1 MINIIVSV
9 LGFFISMLANYYII
23 IRFSKVF
30 RLGIDYSTSEPQK
43 FHTEPTP
50 RLGGVSIFISLFICS
65 IVLYIKKTAGDN
77 ILLIMLICFLPTLI
91 FGLLEDFTRKVSPY
105 IRLIGSFLSAY
116 LVISQMAIYLPYI
129 DIPIIDWIFRSTFLH
144 YLFFLISVGGVINA
158 FNIIDGYNGLLSGVT
173 LLVFF
178 AYCFVSYK
186 VGERE
191 IFILC
196 LIIISAVL
204 GFFFWNFPYGR
215 IFAGDTGAYLLGFL
229 SAVIGLLLVQKSG
242 KVSAWFI
249 LVVLIYPVWETIF
262 SIFRKLFITQQSPF
276 KPDGYHFHMLVYKSL
291 FQSETDR
298 KSEISF
304 DRNAKTS
311 ILLWLFSTTSIF
323 PAVMFFDKRRWL
335 IFFGLLFLIIYTV
348 LYVVLLLFLKE
359 DAESEA

>member
-1 MINIIVSV
+1 MLLISLGTV
-9 LGFFISMLANYYII
+9 LSASTLLCFFLLKLSNKYQRY
-23 IRFSKVF
+23 
-30 RLGIDYSTSEPQK
+30 GIDKITEEPQK

-65 IVLYIKKTAGDN
+65 IVISMRKSAGDN
-77 ILLIMLICFLPTLI
+77 TLLIMLVCFLPTLI
-91 FGLLEDFTRKVSPY
+91 VGLLEDFTRKISPY

-129 DIPIIDWIFRSTFLH
+129 DIPIIDWIFKSTFLH
-144 YLFFLISVGGVINA
+144 YLFFLICVGGVINA
-158 FNIIDGYNGLLSGVT
+158 FNIIDGYNGLVSGIT

-191 IFILC
+191 IFTLC
-196 LIIISAVL
+196 LVIISAIL

-276 KPDGYHFHMLVYKSL
+276 KPDGYHFHMLIYKALPEHRMNGMSK
-291 FQSETDR
+291 TIIN
-298 KSEISF
+298 K
-304 DRNAKTS
+304 NAKTS

-348 LYVVLLLFLKE
+348 LYVVLVLFLKQDVE
-359 DAESEA
+359 SDA